1 MQIQKVR
8 SKKLILAQE
17 LDEKNMMLEKLRY
30 YMPQPKEQLE

>member
-30 YMPQPKEQLE
+30 

>member
-17 LDEKNMMLEKLRY
+17 LDEKNMLLEKLRY
-30 YMPQPKEQLE
+30 